1 MLIYVNLR
9 ACPYRFDKFL
19 HFLTRANLHGN
30 MDADMVSM
38 VSNRRNHVTVH
49 DTDGRKPRNC

>member
-38 VSNRRNHVTVH
+38 VSSRRNHVTMH
-49 DTDGRKPRNC
+49 DTDGRKP